1 MKVSKKLK
9 MLAVGSD
16 DGYLRVFLIDFKQP
30 KTVIA
35 KYEKEMHKGRLMDIF
50 IDSKR
55 KVIFTIGED
64 KFLRTFCI
72 ATGGIMNGMSLPFF

>member
-16 DGYLRVFLIDFKQP
+16 DGFLRVFLIDFKQP
-30 KTVIA
+30 KNVVT
-35 KYEKEMHKGRLMDIF
+35 KYEKEMHKGRLMDLF

-64 KFLRTFCI
+64 KYLRTFCI
-72 ATGGIMNGMSLPFF
+72 ATGGIMNCKDIKIL